1 LAEWPRS
8 RGRVASKPKKDMVG
22 AARGGGGWLCVWE
35 YQISKIKYAGGC
47 GDVERSRRVGG
58 GMGLRACGGPQAV

>member
-1 LAEWPRS
+1 
-8 RGRVASKPKKDMVG
+8 VG
-22 AARGGGGWLCVWE
+22 DARGGGGWLCVWE